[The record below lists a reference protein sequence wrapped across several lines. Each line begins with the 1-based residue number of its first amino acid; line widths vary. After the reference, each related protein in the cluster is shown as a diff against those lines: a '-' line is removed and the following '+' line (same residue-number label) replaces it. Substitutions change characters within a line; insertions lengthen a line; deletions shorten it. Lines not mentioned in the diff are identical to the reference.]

1 MISIMKKSIHLLL
14 LAGIAFLAASC
25 FQSGPSTARYRIL
38 ADFEYAVSADNLS
51 YFQDSLFS
59 AEIIPLDNL
68 SSLCSKVENGV
79 TVGGWTLSIMRD
91 SLAKDGTL
99 SPFASAGKTAGYKGS
114 SVYAVYYGNPDPNR
128 MAKYDIFFNF
138 VGYSVHTCQLQECK
152 IANTSAVLK
161 AFDDGLFSQGD
172 FLKVTATGYLEEKTV
187 GTPVSIYLVDYRN
200 AVPELVRGW
209 ETFDLSKIEANVD
222 AVKFDIA
229 TSKLEIPRYFCMD
242 NFAASIYV
250 EY

>member
-99 SPFASAGKTAGYKGS
+99 SPFASCRKDCRLQRIQCLCGLLWES
-114 SVYAVYYGNPDPNR
+114 DPNR
-128 MAKYDIFFNF
+128 MAKYDIF
-138 VGYSVHTCQLQECK
+138 S
-152 IANTSAVLK
+152 ISSAIP
-161 AFDDGLFSQGD
+161 S
-172 FLKVTATGYLEEKTV
+172 
-187 GTPVSIYLVDYRN
+187 TPASFRN
-200 AVPELVRGW
+200 ARSRTPAPYLKLLTTDCSRKG
-209 ETFDLSKIEANVD
+209 
-222 AVKFDIA
+222 
-229 TSKLEIPRYFCMD
+229 TS
-242 NFAASIYV
+242 
-250 EY
+250 